1 MLQWLRLCTSNAGGM
16 GSIPGQG
23 TKIAHASQPKKKKKK
38 MTIINVLG
46 IEIGDGVRLKN
57 PSSSLIVSPP
67 FTQMGKQHRFR
78 IILNPGSSLT
88 DV

>member
-1 MLQWLRLCTSNAGGM
+1 MQGAWVSSLVRELRSHM
-16 GSIPGQG
+16 HHS
-23 TKIAHASQPKKKKKK
+23 PKKRKEK

-46 IEIGDGVRLKN
+46 IEIGDGVGLKN
-57 PSSSLIVSPP
+57 PSSSLIVSSP

-78 IILNPGSSLT
+78 IILNPGSCLS

>member
-1 MLQWLRLCTSNAGGM
+1 M
-16 GSIPGQG
+16 GFIPGQG
-23 TKIAHASQPKKKKKK
+23 TKIPHASQPKKRKEK

-46 IEIGDGVRLKN
+46 IEIGDGVGLKN
-57 PSSSLIVSPP
+57 PSSSLIVSSP

-78 IILNPGSSLT
+78 IILNPGSCLS

>member
-1 MLQWLRLCTSNAGGM
+1 
-16 GSIPGQG
+16 
-23 TKIAHASQPKKKKKK
+23 

-57 PSSSLIVSPP
+57 LPSSLIVSPP
-67 FTQMGKQHRFR
+67 FTQMGKQHRF
-78 IILNPGSSLT
+78 IIISNPGCSLT

>member
-1 MLQWLRLCTSNAGGM
+1 MQGAWVPSLVRELRSHM
-16 GSIPGQG
+16 
-23 TKIAHASQPKKKKKK
+23 HHSQKKKKK